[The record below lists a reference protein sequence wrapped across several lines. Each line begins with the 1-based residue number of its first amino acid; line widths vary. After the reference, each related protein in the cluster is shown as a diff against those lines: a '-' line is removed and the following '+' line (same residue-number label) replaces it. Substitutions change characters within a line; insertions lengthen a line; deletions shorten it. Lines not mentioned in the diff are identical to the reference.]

1 MGFREERNNLYGKKI
16 VEALKSRNFEAYY
29 EPNCEAAVKRALSL
43 IPEES
48 SVTWGGTMTLEES
61 GLKKALYD
69 GNYKIIDRDTA
80 KDEEERGNLLRQA
93 FFSDFFITS
102 ANAISESGVI
112 YNIDGTGN
120 RVAAICFGP
129 KNVLIIAGM
138 NKIAGSEEA
147 ALERARKTAAPIN
160 AMRFDVKTPCKVT
173 GTCANCKSESCI
185 CRKVT
190 ALRYGDPNRRIK
202 VILVGENLGF

>member
-1 MGFREERNNLYGKKI
+1 MGFIEKRNRLYGKKV

-29 EPNCEAAVKRALSL
+29 EENREAAVKRALSL
-43 IPEES
+43 IPEGS
-48 SVTWGGTMTLEES
+48 LVTWGGSMTLEES
-61 GLKKALYD
+61 GLKKALYEA
-69 GNYKIIDRDTA
+69 NYKIIDRDSA
-80 KDEEERGNLLRQA
+80 KDEEERGNLIRQA
-93 FFSDFFITS
+93 FFSDFFISS

-138 NKIAGSEEA
+138 NKVAASEEA

-160 AMRFDVKTPCKVT
+160 AMRFDVKTPCKAT

-190 ALRYGDPNRRIK
+190 ALRYGDPNNRIK
-202 VILVGENLGF
+202 VILIGESLGF